1 MSSIVTWEVYMKLG
15 NRKVVIGG
23 LTAVAF
29 TSLTAF
35 TNVTPDTTSDTNPIS
50 ATPSVIYQNI
60 ALAECGG
67 ISNFASL
74 FMPGQVKTTLDAIT
88 TEATLGGSKIPVN
101 AQAGIAKLFTQ
112 NITMDSLG
120 TVAED
125 STILSKED
133 LNNNNVGEVADVAGE
148 KQEATDEA
156 DDTQEVTDAA
166 LEVTDDVQEATDD
179 VQEATDT
186 TQEATDS
193 GFVSTDTVTDSEEKD
208 ENSESQQTVE
218 ADSDETTE
226 DAKAKEAQT
235 DTNQDQTDADTKTE
249 DNEAQ
254 SQTKKAEDS
263 EWSDKVMANV
273 EESVNIRA
281 EANEESEIVG
291 KFYKGAEA
299 NILEKG
305 EEWTKISSGSVEEGY
320 VKNEYLAFGDDA
332 EALAEQ
338 DGQLVATVNTDAL
351 RIRSEASEGASVL
364 DLAEN
369 GEELT
374 AVEEE
379 GDWVEIQYTQDSKG
393 FVSSQFV
400 TVDYMLGKALTIE
413 EEEAMKAEQ
422 KRKEAEARQAEI
434 AASEDAALLAAVVRM
449 EAGGES
455 YEGKLAVASVVV
467 NRMKSG
473 GYPNT
478 VSGVVYQSG
487 QFPGASN
494 GTLANLI
501 ANGVGGD
508 CKKAAVEAL
517 SGLTNVDYMH
527 FNSVSRIGA
536 NGYVIGN
543 HCFY

>member
-1 MSSIVTWEVYMKLG
+1 MKLG

-23 LTAVAF
+23 LTAVEF
-29 TSLTAF
+29 TSLTEF
-35 TNVTPDTTSDTNPIS
+35 NNVTPDTTSDTNPIS

-254 SQTKKAEDS
+254 AQTKKAEDS
-263 EWSDKVMANV
+263 EWSDKVM
-273 EESVNIRA
+273 
-281 EANEESEIVG
+281 
-291 KFYKGAEA
+291 
-299 NILEKG
+299 
-305 EEWTKISSGSVEEGY
+305 
-320 VKNEYLAFGDDA
+320 
-332 EALAEQ
+332 
-338 DGQLVATVNTDAL
+338 
-351 RIRSEASEGASVL
+351 
-364 DLAEN
+364 
-369 GEELT
+369 
-374 AVEEE
+374 
-379 GDWVEIQYTQDSKG
+379 
-393 FVSSQFV
+393 
-400 TVDYMLGKALTIE
+400 
-413 EEEAMKAEQ
+413 
-422 KRKEAEARQAEI
+422 
-434 AASEDAALLAAVVRM
+434 
-449 EAGGES
+449 
-455 YEGKLAVASVVV
+455 
-467 NRMKSG
+467 
-473 GYPNT
+473 
-478 VSGVVYQSG
+478 
-487 QFPGASN
+487 
-494 GTLANLI
+494 
-501 ANGVGGD
+501 
-508 CKKAAVEAL
+508 
-517 SGLTNVDYMH
+517 
-527 FNSVSRIGA
+527 
-536 NGYVIGN
+536 
-543 HCFY
+543 